1 MTTNHTQEEFDRL
14 KAVNA
19 ELLAAL
25 VLADCM
31 IPQLVR
37 QLPHGVPL
45 SFSEAHDRIKAAIAK
60 ARGE

>member
-25 VLADCM
+25 LA
-31 IPQLVR
+31 
-37 QLPHGVPL
+37 
-45 SFSEAHDRIKAAIAK
+45 SEQAQNGPWDGAEQARHIRHAQNLARAAIAK